1 LAGINN
7 AGKAANDYALAEAEK
22 NDAVEGGIDTFQEA
36 VIVQELFANKYKELT
51 AAARASKAA
60 QDRIK
65 ESFDA
70 ESQSAIQLVGTLDKL
85 KDASD
90 DNKVSAEAFSKA
102 FYGGMT
108 ETNRVRSAF
117 DGMRKSSYELAES
130 LKGSAGNTDLFN
142 QAGMS
147 LFNQL
152 NENSAAILELEGNT
166 ADVARYQQS
175 AIDQF
180 YAAAI
185 AAGKEKEEVDLLLDS
200 LGILKGLK
208 KITVEIDLQ
217 IQRFTEKIKVASAA
231 LALFMRQGD
240 QESARMATTFITNME
255 GMIAKLE
262 QAKDGARST
271 ADSFKAWTGETDK
284 ASKAQSKLEKE
295 MEKLRRKIMEVA
307 EKALSESAEA
317 FG

>member
-1 LAGINN
+1 VNDLMKETDPGAYVLSNMNYLAGINN
-7 AGKAANDYALAEAEK
+7 AGKAARDYALAEAEK

-60 QDRIK
+60 QDEVK
-65 ESFDA
+65 KSVDA

-217 IQRFTEKIKVASAA
+217 IDRFAEKIKVASQA

-240 QESARMATTFITNME
+240 QESARMAQTFIRNME
-255 GMIAKLE
+255 GMIAKLK
-262 QAKDGARST
+262 QAKDGARFYCRFVQGV
-271 ADSFKAWTGETDK
+271 D
-284 ASKAQSKLEKE
+284 
-295 MEKLRRKIMEVA
+295 R
-307 EKALSESAEA
+307 
-317 FG
+317 